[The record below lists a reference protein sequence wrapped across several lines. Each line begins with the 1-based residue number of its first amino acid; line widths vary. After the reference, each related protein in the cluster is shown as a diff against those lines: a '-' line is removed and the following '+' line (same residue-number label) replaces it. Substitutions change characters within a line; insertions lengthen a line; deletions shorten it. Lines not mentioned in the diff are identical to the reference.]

1 MTKNIQI
8 EVDMQPAPKNLAAA
22 LAEFQRDLP
31 RLGKGQTA
39 NTGTYSYRY
48 ADLADVSTLVL
59 PLLAKH
65 GLSFSAK
72 PTLDES
78 GRFVLEYTLRH
89 SSGEAD
95 VGRYPLAANG
105 TPQQIG
111 SSITYARRYA
121 LCSVTGIAPDE
132 DDDGAQGQAPTTEP
146 VETAAQAQAED
157 DFAEEIKA
165 AETAAAIEEIGGRIK
180 QALAAKP
187 PRLTQTQYTRLAR
200 NAAKR
205 LTQVPKPEPKTEAP
219 SEPA

>member
-1 MTKNIQI
+1 MADT
-8 EVDMQPAPKNLAAA
+8 LAAA
-22 LAEFQRDLP
+22 LAKFQSELP
-31 RLGKGQTA
+31 HLNKGNTA

-59 PLLAKH
+59 PLLGKH

-72 PTLDES
+72 PTLDET

-89 SSGEAD
+89 EAGECD
-95 VGRYPLAANG
+95 TGRYPLNASG

-132 DDDGAQGQAPTTEP
+132 DDDGAQAPTPSTEP
-146 VETAAQAQAED
+146 LETDEQAARAD

-165 AETAAAIEEIGGRIK
+165 AESKDQITEIGQRVNAARSAGRIT
-180 QALAAKP
+180 P
-187 PRLTQTQYTRLAR
+187 TQYTRLAR
-200 NAAKR
+200 AGAAR
-205 LTQVPKPEPKTEAP
+205 LAALPKVEEEAQ
-219 SEPA
+219 A